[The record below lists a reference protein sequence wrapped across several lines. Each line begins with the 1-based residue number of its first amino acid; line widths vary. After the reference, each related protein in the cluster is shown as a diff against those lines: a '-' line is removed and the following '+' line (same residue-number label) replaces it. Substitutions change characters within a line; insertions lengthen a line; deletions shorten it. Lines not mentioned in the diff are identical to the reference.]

1 MRKSNTIAQTLY
13 KGLGYSV
20 FRTVK
25 EYYNDDPTDPGSGK
39 GEDAYDM
46 RKPLKRD
53 VKREHVR
60 EGGEE
65 VVVSPEDVVSYTPA
79 IGYD

>member
-1 MRKSNTIAQTLY
+1 MAQGLY

-25 EYYNDDPTDPGSGK
+25 GYYSDNPGKRDAGEDDGE

-46 RKPLKRD
+46 RKALDRD
-53 VKREHVR
+53 KKREHVR
-60 EGGEE
+60 EGGEKFE
-65 VVVSPEDVVSYTPA
+65 VMPEDVW
-79 IGYD
+79 